1 MNGHFLPCFYRIL
14 THKIKFSLTP
24 GEWGAGFCKL
34 PIFFFS
40 ENLSV
45 LRLFR
50 HTVFMKKIFT
60 AGLLISAMLTATI
73 GFAQPISAN
82 LLQKVDPQQGK
93 LVIPFSKYV
102 LPNGLQVI
110 LHEDHSD
117 PLVHV
122 DVTYHVGSSREEIGR
137 SGFAHF
143 FEHMMFQGSDHVADE
158 QHFKLVTEAGGTLN
172 GTTNSDR
179 TNYFETVPNNQLETA
194 LWLESDR
201 MGFLLDA
208 VTQRKFEVQRATV
221 KNERG
226 QNYDNRPYGLVN
238 EKIARALYP
247 YGHPYSWSTIGDL
260 VDLDRVNVDDLKQFF
275 MRWYGPNNAT
285 LTIAGDVNPEEALK
299 LAEKYFGSIPR
310 GPEVKGMEKKPLI
323 LDNTRYISYEDNI
336 KFPLIVLSFPTVSGR
351 HPDEAALDALAQLM
365 GGTKNSIIYQT
376 FIKSSKAIEAEASH
390 PTMELAGV
398 FELMVKAMPGTSLGE
413 TEKLLRACISD
424 FEKTGF
430 SAEALERFKATM
442 EASFISSAATVS
454 GKASRLAAYNTFV
467 GNPDY
472 IDQEWQAYKKLTID
486 DVKRV
491 YNQYIKNKPS
501 VVLSVVPKGMS
512 NLVAASDNFTPK
524 PTNPAD
530 ADHKEYQGLSYKK
543 PIDSFDRSKQPAPG
557 KSPVMTVPTLWRTTF
572 DNGLQIIGT
581 QSQEIP
587 AVSLQL
593 SIPCGH
599 RFEPVEKAG
608 VAYLMAKLLDE
619 STQKRSAEQI
629 SEALEALGSE
639 ISIFPGPQD
648 VTINVYS
655 LTKNLAATLSILEE
669 KMFMPA
675 FKADEFDRLKTEQL
689 QTIEDQ
695 STRPVVIANN
705 VFSKLLNPSGSI
717 LALPTLGTAAMVK
730 NITLSDVQDYYNR
743 LWSANLSAMVVVGD
757 VTKDALLARLEFLK
771 KWQNKKVAYPDAG
784 STVAPNKTKLYLVNK
799 EKAAQSEIRIGY
811 LAMPFDATGDFY
823 KSTIMNFPL
832 GGAFNSRINLN
843 LREDKG
849 WTYGARSSFSGSRY
863 VGPYTAS
870 AGVKASATD
879 SSVVEFI
886 KEINKFR
893 ETGITEEEL
902 RFTRL
907 SLGQSEAL
915 KYESLFQKAGFLKR
929 IVDFNLPESFTQ
941 EQSRILSTIQK
952 PEIDALAKAKL
963 DISRMVI
970 CVVGDK
976 SKIGPGLSKLGYEV
990 IELDANGEVVS
1001 GGK

>member
-1 MNGHFLPCFYRIL
+1 
-14 THKIKFSLTP
+14 
-24 GEWGAGFCKL
+24 
-34 PIFFFS
+34 
-40 ENLSV
+40 
-45 LRLFR
+45 
-50 HTVFMKKIFT
+50 
-60 AGLLISAMLTATI
+60 
-73 GFAQPISAN
+73 
-82 LLQKVDPQQGK
+82 
-93 LVIPFSKYV
+93 
-102 LPNGLQVI
+102 
-110 LHEDHSD
+110 
-117 PLVHV
+117 
-122 DVTYHVGSSREEIGR
+122 
-137 SGFAHF
+137 
-143 FEHMMFQGSDHVADE
+143 MFQGSDHVADE

-208 VTQRKFEVQRATV
+208 VTQKKFEVQRATV

-238 EKIARALYP
+238 EKIARTLYP

-285 LTIAGDVNPEEALK
+285 LTIAGDINPNEALK

-310 GPEVKGMEKKPLI
+310 GPEVRGMEKKPVV
-323 LDNTRYISYEDNI
+323 LDNTKYISYEDNI
-336 KFPLIVLSFPTVSGR
+336 KFPLVVITFPTVPGR
-351 HPDEAALDALAQLM
+351 HPDEPALDALAQLM

-390 PTMELAGV
+390 PTMELSGN
-398 FELMVKAMPGTSLGE
+398 FEVAVKAMPGTNLAE
-413 TEKLLRACISD
+413 TEKLLRACIND

-430 SAEALERFKATM
+430 SSDALERFKATM
-442 EASFISSAATVS
+442 EASFISSAATVG

-472 IDQEWQAYKKLTID
+472 LDQEWQGYKKLTID
-486 DVKRV
+486 DLKRV
-491 YNQYIKNKPS
+491 YNQYIKNKQS
-501 VVLSVVPKGMS
+501 VVLSVVPKGMT
-512 NLVAASDNFTPK
+512 NLVAGADNYTPK
-524 PTNPAD
+524 LTNPSD

-543 PIDSFDRSKQPAPG
+543 PVDAFDRSKQPAPG
-557 KSPVMTVPTLWRTTF
+557 KSPVMVLPTLWRAAF

-599 RFEPVEKAG
+599 RFETPEKAG

-648 VTINVYS
+648 ITVNVYS
-655 LTKNLAATLSILEE
+655 LSKNLVATLNILEE
-669 KMFMPA
+669 KMFMPS
-675 FKADEFDRLKTEQL
+675 FKSEEFDRLKTEQL

-705 VFSKLLNPSGSI
+705 VFSRLLYPAGSI
-717 LALPTLGTAAMVK
+717 LALPTLGTATTVK
-730 NITLSDVQDYYNR
+730 GISLADVQDYYNR
-743 LWSANLSAMVVVGD
+743 FWSANLASLVVVGD
-757 VTKDALLARLEFLK
+757 VSKDALLSKLEFLK
-771 KWQNKKVAYPDAG
+771 KWQNKKTAFPDPIV
-784 STVAPNKTKLYLVNK
+784 TVTPAKTKLYLVNK
-799 EKAAQSEIRIGY
+799 DKAAQSEIRIGY
-811 LAMPFDATGDFY
+811 LSMPFDATGDFY

-849 WTYGARSSFSGSRY
+849 WTYGARSFFSGSRY

-893 ETGITEEEL
+893 EFGITEEEL

-941 EQSRILSTIQK
+941 DQYKILTAIQK
-952 PEIDALAKAKL
+952 SEIDALAKAKL
-963 DISRMVI
+963 DLNRMVI

-976 SKIGPGLSKLGYEV
+976 AKVAPGLSKLGYEV
-990 IELDANGEVVS
+990 IELDANGDAVS

>member
-1 MNGHFLPCFYRIL
+1 M
-14 THKIKFSLTP
+14 
-24 GEWGAGFCKL
+24 
-34 PIFFFS
+34 
-40 ENLSV
+40 
-45 LRLFR
+45 RLFR
-50 HTVFMKKIFT
+50 HPVFMKKIFT
-60 AGLLISAMLTATI
+60 FGLLISALLNGRT
-73 GFAQPISAN
+73 GLAQSSSPQ
-82 LLQKVDPQQGK
+82 LLQKVEPQQGK
-93 LVIPFSKYV
+93 LVIPFSKYL
-102 LPNGLQVI
+102 LPNGMQVI

-122 DVTYHVGSSREEIGR
+122 DVTYHVGSAREEIGR

-208 VTQRKFEVQRATV
+208 VTQKKFEVQRATV

-285 LTIAGDVNPEEALK
+285 LTIAGDINQAEALK

-310 GPEVKGMEKKPLI
+310 GPEVKGMDKKPVV
-323 LDNTRYISYEDNI
+323 LDNNRYISYEDNI
-336 KFPLIVLSFPTVSGR
+336 KFPLIVLTFPSVAGR
-351 HPDEAALDALAQLM
+351 HPDEPALDALAQLM

-390 PTMELAGV
+390 PTMELAGN
-398 FELMVKAMPGTSLGE
+398 FELVVKAMPGSNLAE
-413 TEKLLRACISD
+413 TEKLLRACISE

-430 SAEALERFKATM
+430 SSEALERFKATM

-472 IDQEWQAYKKLTID
+472 LDQEWQAYKKLTID
-486 DVKRV
+486 DLKRV

-501 VVLSVVPKGMS
+501 VVLSVVPKGMT
-512 NLVAASDNFTPK
+512 NLVAAPDNFSPK
-524 PTNPAD
+524 PTNPSD

-543 PIDSFDRSKQPAPG
+543 PVDAFDRSKQPAPG
-557 KSPVMTVPTLWRTTF
+557 KSPVMNLPTLWRASF
-572 DNGLQIIGT
+572 ENGMQIIGT

-587 AVSLQL
+587 AVSFQL

-599 RFEPVEKAG
+599 RFETPEKAG
-608 VAYLMAKLLDE
+608 IAYMMAKLLDE
-619 STQKRSAEQI
+619 STQKRTAEQI

-639 ISIFPGPQD
+639 ISIIPGPQD
-648 VTINVYS
+648 ITINVYS
-655 LTKNLAATLSILEE
+655 LTKNLGATLNILEE

-675 FKADEFDRLKTEQL
+675 FKSEEFDRLKTEQL
-689 QTIEDQ
+689 QTLEDQ

-705 VFSKLLNPSGSI
+705 VFSKLLYPAGSI
-717 LALPTLGTAAMVK
+717 MALPTLGTSTTVK
-730 NITLSDVQDYYNR
+730 NITLVDVQDYYNR
-743 LWSANLSAMVVVGD
+743 LWSANLAALVVVGD
-757 VTKDALLARLEFLK
+757 VSKDELLSKVDFLK
-771 KWQNKKVAYPDAG
+771 KWQNKKSVFPDAAV
-784 STVAPNKTKLYLVNK
+784 TAPPTKVKLYLVNK

-811 LAMPFDATGDFY
+811 LSMPFDAIGDFY

-849 WTYGARSSFSGSRY
+849 WTYGARSFFSGSRY
-863 VGPYTAS
+863 IGPYTAS

-879 SSVVEFI
+879 SSVVEFV

-893 ETGITEEEL
+893 ESGITEEEL
-902 RFTRL
+902 QFTRL

-952 PEIDALAKAKL
+952 QEIDALAKSKL
-963 DISRMVI
+963 DLSRMVI

-976 SKIGPGLSKLGYEV
+976 AKIAPGLSKIGYEIV
-990 IELDANGEVVS
+990 ELDSNGELVS